1 MATESWVVGGPQII
15 EVDAIAALRV
25 QVVGGRVDVVVHDD
39 PTETGARIEVH
50 EVDGRPLEISLSD
63 GELRV
68 GYSFTLGGWDGFLD
82 TFRYFRERDSADV
95 HIAVPRAV
103 AVRLGTVSAEGLLF
117 GVRNDASVSTVSGS
131 LVTDSTSGAL
141 VANAIS
147 GEIVVRAHAGDLRLT
162 SVAGDLTASGDLTRV
177 HANTVGGA
185 VTLDVTS
192 LTSAITASTVAGDV
206 TVRLSHGRG
215 VDLEARSVSGRV
227 VIDGQEHK
235 GATVGQVKVSQP
247 SSGGGTCYVV
257 CSSVTGHVTVLHATE
272 VS

>member
-15 EVDAIAALRV
+15 EVDAITALRV

-39 PTETGARIEVH
+39 PSETGARIEVH
-50 EVDGRPLEISLSD
+50 AVDGRPLEISLSD

-68 GYSFTLGGWDGFLD
+68 GYSFTLGGWNGFLD

-95 HIAVPRAV
+95 HIAVPRSV
-103 AVRLGTVSAEGLLF
+103 TVKLGTVSAEGLLF
-117 GVRNDASVSTVSGS
+117 GLRDDASVSTVSGS
-131 LVTDSTSGAL
+131 LVTDSTAGAL

-162 SVAGDLTASGDLTRV
+162 SVSGDLTASGDLTRV

-192 LTSAITASTVAGDV
+192 LTSSITASTVAGDV
-206 TVRLSHGRG
+206 TVRLPHDRG
-215 VDLEARSVSGRV
+215 VDVEARSVSGRV

-235 GATVGQVKVSQP
+235 GANIGQVKVSLP
-247 SSGGGTCYVV
+247 SGGGTCYVV
-257 CSSVTGHVTVLHATE
+257 CSSVTGHLTVLHAAE